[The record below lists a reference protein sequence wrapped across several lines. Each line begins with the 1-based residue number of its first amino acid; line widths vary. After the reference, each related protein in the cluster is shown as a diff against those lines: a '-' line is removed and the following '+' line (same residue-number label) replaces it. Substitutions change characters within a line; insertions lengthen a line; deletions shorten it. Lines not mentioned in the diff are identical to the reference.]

1 MKGADKYHVK
11 VSFNCRS
18 ETFYVN
24 PDDTIESLKTKVAS
38 RIKLTRFHL
47 SRSLFGL
54 DSGGLNQ
61 DSCTLKRC
69 GIENGKVLYVYPFN
83 MYNLPSEK

>member
-1 MKGADKYHVK
+1 MKGADQYHVK
-11 VSFNCRS
+11 VSFNFRS

-24 PDDTIESLKTKVAS
+24 PDDTIESFKTKVAS

-47 SRSLFGL
+47 SRRLFLL
-54 DSGGLNQ
+54 DSGGLDQ

-69 GIENGKVLYVYPFN
+69 GIENGQVLFVHPVN
-83 MYNLPSEK
+83 VYNLPSEK